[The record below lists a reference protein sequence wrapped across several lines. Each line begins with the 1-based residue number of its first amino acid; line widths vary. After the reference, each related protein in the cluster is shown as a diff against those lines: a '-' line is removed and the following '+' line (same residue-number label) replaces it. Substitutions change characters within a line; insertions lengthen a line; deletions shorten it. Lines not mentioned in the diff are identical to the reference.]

1 MKKIFISILLLLI
14 FNLNADHGPK
24 DSKGYKDESWIM
36 KALTSAAPSFIGDY
50 ATVISPS
57 GEVLREGTN
66 GWTCLAFVA
75 MPKMGYKSKQDAA
88 PACADANAMAWAD
101 AYMSQTAPKL
111 TNDGW
116 IWMLH
121 GDTGVDNFRPYSE
134 GDKANT
140 DPEDWIVSGA
150 HLMLMPKD
158 PNSFGSQ
165 TTDFDTG
172 APYVMMQGTPYVH
185 LMIPV
190 EGYYDYQPESAPK

>member
-88 PACADANAMAWAD
+88 
-101 AYMSQTAPKL
+101 Q
-111 TNDGW
+111 
-116 IWMLH
+116 
-121 GDTGVDNFRPYSE
+121 
-134 GDKANT
+134 
-140 DPEDWIVSGA
+140 
-150 HLMLMPKD
+150 
-158 PNSFGSQ
+158 
-165 TTDFDTG
+165 
-172 APYVMMQGTPYVH
+172 
-185 LMIPV
+185 
-190 EGYYDYQPESAPK
+190 

>member
-1 MKKIFISILLLLI
+1 MKKIILILVSLI
-14 FNLNADHGPK
+14 TLTACSEHG
-24 DSKGYKDESWIM
+24 DTSSETYSDNDWIM
-36 KALTSAAPSFIGDY
+36 ETLTSAAPSFIGDH
-50 ATVISPS
+50 ATVISPT

-75 MPKMGYKSKQDAA
+75 MPQMGYDSAQSAA

-101 AYMSQTAPKL
+101 AYMNQTEPNL
-111 TNDGW
+111 ENDGW

-134 GDKANT
+134 GDKENT
-140 DPEDWIVSGA
+140 APEDWIVSGA

-165 TTDFDTG
+165 TTDFNTG
-172 APYVMMQGTPYVH
+172 APYVMMAGTPYVH

-190 EGYYDYQPESAPK
+190 EGYYDFQPESAPK